1 MDDDKI
7 IELYFKRDEN
17 AIHQTQIKYG
27 KYCYTIAKNILGDHL
42 DAEECVNDTYLEIWE
57 TIPPNRPEIFSAY
70 LAMIARRR
78 ALDRYRYNNAQKRE
92 GSKATVSLEELVGCI
107 SDVTRLDDELEDD
120 ELASYCTVVTV
131 LDEAQIINV
140 ATDISLRGRG
150 YAKAVLEAVFEEC
163 KKRGISFISL
173 EVRESNLPAISL
185 YQSLGFTT
193 EGKRKDF
200 YKNPRENA
208 LVMIKNLD

>member
-1 MDDDKI
+1 MEDDKI
-7 IELYFKRDEN
+7 IELYFKRDET
-17 AIHQTQIKYG
+17 AICQTQIKYG

-107 SDVTRLDDELEDD
+107 SAVTRLDDEIEDD
-120 ELASYCTVVTV
+120 ELANMISDFLYTLPEKEC
-131 LDEAQIINV
+131 NV
-140 ATDISLRGRG
+140 FLRR
-150 YAKAVLEAVFEEC
+150 YWYFD
-163 KKRGISFISL
+163 SL
-173 EVRESNLPAISL
+173 EDICHR
-185 YQSLGFTT
+185 YGYGQSKVKMML
-193 EGKRKDF
+193 KRTRDKLAK
-200 YKNPRENA
+200 YLEKEN
-208 LVMIKNLD
+208 VII